1 MPSDERK
8 TSVIHVAGLTKRAM
22 IEAAAKRDQRW
33 LRNVLEKLGTP
44 EAKMV
49 LRQLQNWTP
58 EQWPRS

>member
-8 TSVIHVAGLTKRAM
+8 TAVMHAAGLSAQAM
-22 IEAAAKRDQRW
+22 LEAAAKKDQRW
-33 LRNVLEKLGTP
+33 LRHVLEKLGTP

-49 LRQLQNWTP
+49 LRQLQRWMP